1 MDASHFLVAA
11 LTGITLVLLAW
22 VEIRSRRNSAA
33 QEGSA
38 TSNPLNEVEA
48 PQDRRRARPWRPESP

>member
-11 LTGITLVLLAW
+11 LTGITFALLIW

-33 QEGSA
+33 QEESA
-38 TSNPLNEVEA
+38 TLNAPIEVDA
-48 PQDRRRARPWRPESP
+48 PQEKRRRTRQRK